1 MIAIQFSNIS
11 LVLGARA
18 IFRNLTWEIQDNQ
31 KIGLI
36 GPNGAGKTSLLKLIT
51 GEYTAEPGGGV
62 THARGMSIGCL
73 PQQPEFPPNQTALAL
88 ALDANPRLAGLEA
101 EIRQVEDSL
110 GDPRVYGDEKRL
122 TRAVE
127 NLQTLIDEYQNLGG
141 EQYPKRVRDLLTG
154 LGLAESEL
162 EKPIGVL
169 SGGQKKLVGLARL
182 LLAAPD
188 VLLLDEPDNHLD
200 LAGKLYLER
209 LIQNY
214 PGSVVIVSH
223 DRYLLDAV
231 VTHIAELEDG
241 KISVFTGDYSA
252 YMLDKQIRLARQD
265 MLFQVQQHQIAR
277 IEAAIK
283 RYSIWAKVYGN
294 EKFAKRARSIQH
306 RLDKMDRMD
315 RPVLEQRRMGLQL
328 TGWRGSTRVLEMIAV
343 CKAYAAHPV
352 LDGIDLLVEHG
363 ERVGL
368 IGKNGA
374 GKSVLLRLLMGVE
387 PPDRGEI
394 ILGPSIKMAYYAQEH
409 DTLNLEQTVIEAVR
423 YAGNLSEPNAVS
435 FLGRYLFSYQQSSQQ
450 IKELSG
456 GERSRLQL
464 ALIVLSGAN
473 FLLLDEPTNN
483 LDIASAEALEN
494 ALEDFKGTAL
504 IISHDRYFLDQVIDR
519 LLVLADGR
527 VTSHVGGY
535 SEYLSQMNG
544 S

>member
-483 LDIASAEALEN
+483 LDIASAEVLEN